1 MITVLLV
8 DDHILI
14 RAGLQ
19 RLLEQTGEIIVSA
32 MADRGETAVLMDA
45 ELTPDVVLMDVSMP
59 GMSGIETTRQ
69 IRANRDASVVML
81 TASTD
86 RCQVLDALDAG
97 AIGYLVKDSDPAVL
111 IDGVR
116 AAANGDAPLD
126 ARAARAVL
134 DARTPNTTELTKRE
148 TEVLELVSHGLANK
162 SIARQLAISE
172 KTVKAH
178 LTSVFAEL
186 DVTDRTQAALWAQE
200 HLGYGSR
207 NSGYRF

>member
-19 RLLEQTGEIIVSA
+19 RLLEQTGEITVAA
-32 MADRGETAVLMDA
+32 MADRGDTAVLMDA

-69 IRANRDASVVML
+69 IRASRDASVVML

-86 RCQVLDALDAG
+86 RGQVLDALDAG

-111 IDGVR
+111 IAGVR

-134 DARTPNTTELTKRE
+134 EVRPRNATELTKRE
-148 TEVLELVSHGLANK
+148 TEVLELVTNGLANK
-162 SIARQLAISE
+162 AIARQLAISE

-178 LTSVFAEL
+178 LTRVFSEL
-186 DVTDRTQAALWAQE
+186 DVSDRTQAALWAQE
-200 HLGYGSR
+200 HLGCANRDQGSR
-207 NSGYRF
+207 F